1 MQVEQTKN
9 TIASRHLLF
18 LYIDNI
24 IYKKKV
30 GVHDKKKNSSHQIGQ
45 IPLKSMKGFFSSIR
59 MSPKTWLNQNFPNTI
74 LKFIGSFYIV
84 NRNKNK

>member
-45 IPLKSMKGFFSSIR
+45 MPWKSMKGFLVALEWV
-59 MSPKTWLNQNFPNTI
+59 K
-74 LKFIGSFYIV
+74 KFD
-84 NRNKNK
+84 

>member
-1 MQVEQTKN
+1 MPIFCVNILLFCEILQIEQTKNNIAKLLQLYALKEKKKAVGETVQVEQTKN

-45 IPLKSMKGFFSSIR
+45 MP
-59 MSPKTWLNQNFPNTI
+59 
-74 LKFIGSFYIV
+74 
-84 NRNKNK
+84 

>member
-1 MQVEQTKN
+1 MLIFYYFVKHCELNKPNIIEQNYSSFTHLKKKKGVNEIVQVEQTKN
-9 TIASRHLLF
+9 TIGSRHLLF

-45 IPLKSMKGFFSSIR
+45 MP
-59 MSPKTWLNQNFPNTI
+59 
-74 LKFIGSFYIV
+74 
-84 NRNKNK
+84 